1 MQRPVSSLPLS
12 QAVRLK
18 LGSAGFQLTADLLDF
33 KPDKLSKGTAPFPP
47 TVPKNSGQNVSHF
60 SSSVF

>member
-33 KPDKLSKGTAPFPP
+33 KPDKLSKGTAPF
-47 TVPKNSGQNVSHF
+47 VPKNSGQNVSHF